1 MDTAPKSLT
10 DLQWHRGNELFSQLD
25 SYLTDLYHAGTTVD
39 RETCANI
46 LTLFAGAM
54 QKPITFKESDI

>member
-25 SYLTDLYHAGTTVD
+25 SYLTDLYHAGAVD

-46 LTLFAGAM
+46 LTLFACAM
-54 QKPITFKESDI
+54 QEPITFKESDI